1 VFIPKISA
9 VEEEEYAFSSRDRKQ
24 GIRLLLVVGRDG
36 KLFNMHVSESG
47 RESSCTVFNESAL
60 GYTLRFHKRSIL
72 NRILEVRM

>member
-1 VFIPKISA
+1 MFIPKISA

-47 RESSCTVFNESAL
+47 RESELHRFQRIRSGLHTAISQAVHLES
-60 GYTLRFHKRSIL
+60 YP
-72 NRILEVRM
+72 